1 MNCSRCQGLMV
12 RDDLIDIRESY
23 SPMWI
28 RGLRCISCGNIV
40 DPMINRNRLYQR
52 AGAGRKLE
60 TDVSGALLSAQPK
73 AA

>member
-1 MNCSRCQGLMV
+1 MV

-28 RGLRCISCGNIV
+28 RGLRCIACGNIV

-52 AGAGRKLE
+52 AGAGRKME
-60 TDVSGALLSAQPK
+60 AGVSAPLLSSQPK